1 MGDGKLSRGV
11 RSSLVPRV
19 SWEEVLT
26 IEDWLCPGGG
36 RRRSLV
42 AGNCT
47 CSSVTCVSLPH
58 SGRSAQE
65 GRERRGKGEEGGERE
80 KKGKGREEGREKRR
94 GSLHSKYII

>member
-42 AGNCT
+42 AGSCK

-65 GRERRGKGEEGGERE
+65 GGGERE
-80 KKGKGREEGREKRR
+80 KGKGRRGRRKGEEREGKGGGEREEER
-94 GSLHSKYII
+94 IFAQ